1 MIDDFEKVKAQ
12 LKELAPI
19 INAFKAESVQLRV
32 IELLLGT
39 ASGDAESAE
48 EDPGKTATTPTPT
61 KRKRKRKTTAP
72 KESTANT
79 PDTKKKSSSRG
90 GTGAYAAVSA
100 LYDNGFFK
108 SSQTIRSV
116 IAHCGTSK
124 GHHFKANQIS
134 PPLLRMLRDGKLTRN
149 KNSDNQYEYS
159 EA

>member
-1 MIDDFEKVKAQ
+1 MIDDFEKVKTQ

-32 IELLLGT
+32 VELLLGT
-39 ASGDAESAE
+39 PSDGSESVE
-48 EDPGKTATTPTPT
+48 EEPIKADTPSAPT

-72 KESTANT
+72 KAPTADSTES
-79 PDTKKKSSSRG
+79 KKKPSARG

-100 LYDNGFFK
+100 LHANGFFK
-108 SSQTIRSV
+108 SPQTIRSV
-116 IAHCGTSK
+116 IDHCGTAK
-124 GHHFKANQIS
+124 GHHFKANLIS
-134 PPLLRMLRDGKLTRN
+134 PPLLKMLRDGKLKRK